1 MDKKQAEEWLNAR
14 GFNPTSGFTRTEV
27 ETLRAQ
33 ISDLQEALY
42 LAAGEVVMLQS
53 ENCILK
59 HKLHRR
65 WNGQHGKFQ
74 CPVCRRWVRLLEA
87 ELAMNDEILYV
98 VGECKQ
104 HGRVTPTGRWTV
116 EDIKAALPKGA
127 K

>member
-1 MDKKQAEEWLNAR
+1 MA
-14 GFNPTSGFTRTEV
+14 TRTEV
-27 ETLRAQ
+27 ETLRARIGAYQ
-33 ISDLQEALY
+33 DALY
-42 LAAGEVVMLQS
+42 TASEEVTRLQA
-53 ENCILK
+53 ENCTLK

-65 WNGQHGKFQ
+65 WNGQRGKFQ
-74 CPVCRRWVRLLEA
+74 CPVCRRYVRLLEA